1 MRGSRASKGQKS
13 ESPNLGQEA
22 WGHHCT
28 EGLSQASPRDT
39 VAAERDQQ
47 SPGLLSAAHVPRPST
62 PGASAAND
70 TAGLVGGS
78 GQTHR
83 QWKAPA
89 LQGVSSRML
98 LPGPGQ
104 VCSEPTMRLCH
115 PRCGCL
121 SRRLCPLPGL
131 STALPAMWTELLLT
145 AGQSWTV
152 SLPVPRMAESHCA
165 PGARAVLRHMQV
177 SVPPSASHHWGGR
190 CAACPPAMPDRPRTA
205 LHTRARPPPP
215 RPSSS
220 AQALTGRSAVFLG
233 HVLGA
238 GP

>member
-28 EGLSQASPRDT
+28 EEGLSQAKPRDT
-39 VAAERDQQ
+39 AAAERDQQ

-83 QWKAPA
+83 QRNAPA
-89 LQGVSSRML
+89 LQGVSSRVL
-98 LPGPGQ
+98 LPGPRSG
-104 VCSEPTMRLCH
+104 VFRDTMRLCH
-115 PRCGCL
+115 HRCGHL

-145 AGQSWTV
+145 AGRSWTV
-152 SLPVPRMAESHCA
+152 SLPVPQMAESHCA
-165 PGARAVLRHMQV
+165 PGARAVLR
-177 SVPPSASHHWGGR
+177 GTCR
-190 CAACPPAMPDRPRTA
+190 
-205 LHTRARPPPP
+205 
-215 RPSSS
+215 
-220 AQALTGRSAVFLG
+220 
-233 HVLGA
+233 
-238 GP
+238 